1 MPGFE
6 AQLGLQT
13 GLGMR
18 VSPTVV
24 ALAELVTLSATEL
37 EAMVER
43 ELATNPALERG
54 EPPACP
60 VCGHAAHGSATCQA
74 GRDRTRP
81 PQLRPN
87 EQGSRGQLNSIAAR
101 PSGVERL
108 AAEAGL
114 LVPAADRRVVAY
126 VAADLDGRGRLDRE
140 PATLAA
146 ELGVTKE
153 RVHRAIAAIRE
164 VGPPGICARNLSECL
179 RLQLEPIEA
188 DAGPPALLRRIL
200 DGHLED
206 LARGRLRAVAVAH
219 SVTTADVAAARDLL
233 RRLQP
238 SAVVDDVGE
247 EVPAARPDVVV
258 RNGHGRLG
266 ELEVEVNDQAWRGLR
281 VEPLYRRLASGLA
294 PLSLTASERQHVCDQ
309 VARADDVLARLEER
323 STVLGRVAR
332 FAVER
337 QRGFLRDGPAAHV
350 PLTRAEVARELGIH
364 ESTVSRAVNGKHIQL
379 PDGRLVPMAE
389 LFGTARS
396 AQELLRAVVAAEG
409 RPLSDD
415 QLADRLSAGG
425 HTVAR
430 RTVAKYRAWLGIPP
444 AALR

>member
-1 MPGFE
+1 MPNFE
-6 AQLGLQT
+6 SQLGLQI

-24 ALAELVTLSATEL
+24 ALAGLVTLSATEL

-54 EPPACP
+54 EPPGCP
-60 VCGHAAHGSATCQA
+60 VCGDAAHGGATCQA
-74 GRDRTRP
+74 GRDRTR
-81 PQLRPN
+81 QL
-87 EQGSRGQLNSIAAR
+87 QLGPDEHGPRRQLSAIAAR

-108 AAEAGL
+108 AAEACL

-140 PATLAA
+140 PTTLAA
-146 ELGVTKE
+146 ELGVTEE
-153 RVHRAIAAIRE
+153 RIHRAIAAIRE
-164 VGPPGICARNLSECL
+164 VGPPGICARDLNECL
-179 RLQLEPIEA
+179 RLQLEPMEA
-188 DAGPPALLRRIL
+188 DAGAPALLQRIL

-206 LARGRLRAVAVAH
+206 LARGRLRAVAAAH
-219 SVTTADVAAARDLL
+219 GVTTADVAAARDLL
-233 RRLQP
+233 RRLKP
-238 SAVVDDVGE
+238 SAMVDDVGQQ
-247 EVPAARPDVVV
+247 VPAARPDVVV

-266 ELEVEVNDQAWRGLR
+266 ELEVEVADEAWRGLR
-281 VEPLYRRLASGLA
+281 VEPLYRRLASGLT
-294 PLSLTASERQHVCDQ
+294 PLPLTASERRHVCEQ
-309 VARADDVLARLEER
+309 VTRADDLLARLEVR

-332 FAVER
+332 CAVER

-350 PLTRAEVARELGIH
+350 PLTRAEVARELGMH
-364 ESTVSRAVNGKHIQL
+364 ESTVSRAVNGKHVQL
-379 PDGRLVPMAE
+379 PDGQLVPMAE

-396 AQELLRAVVAAEG
+396 AQELLRAVVAAEA

-430 RTVAKYRAWLGIPP
+430 RTVAKYRARLGIPP

>member
-1 MPGFE
+1 MPDFE
-6 AQLGLQT
+6 SLLGLQT
-13 GLGMR
+13 ELGVR

-24 ALAELVTLSATEL
+24 ALAGLVTLPAIEL

-54 EPPACP
+54 EPPGCP
-60 VCGHAAHGSATCQA
+60 VCGDGAHSGATCQA
-74 GRDRTRP
+74 GRDRMRP
-81 PQLRPN
+81 PRLGLD
-87 EQGSRGQLNSIAAR
+87 EQDSNGQFSAIAAR
-101 PSGVERL
+101 PSWVERL
-108 AAEAGL
+108 VTEACL
-114 LVPAADRRVVAY
+114 LVPAADRPVIAY

-146 ELGVTKE
+146 ELGVAEE
-153 RVHRAIAAIRE
+153 RVQRAIEAIRE
-164 VGPPGICARNLSECL
+164 VGPPGICARDLGDCL
-179 RLQLEPIEA
+179 RLQLEPM
-188 DAGPPALLRRIL
+188 DTSAGAPALLRRIIE
-200 DGHLED
+200 GHLED
-206 LARGRLRAVAVAH
+206 LARGRLRAVAAANGVP
-219 SVTTADVAAARDLL
+219 TAEVVAAREALCK
-233 RRLQP
+233 LQP

-247 EVPAARPDVVV
+247 PVLAARPDVVV

-266 ELEVEVNDQAWRGLR
+266 ELEVEVVDDAWRGLR

-294 PLSLTASERQHVCDQ
+294 PLPLTASEREHVRGQ
-309 VARADDVLARLEER
+309 VARADDLLASLEER

-332 FAVER
+332 CAVER
-337 QRGFLRDGPAAHV
+337 QRGFLRDGPAAHA
-350 PLTRAEVARELGIH
+350 PLTRAEVARELGMH
-364 ESTVSRAVNGKHIQL
+364 QSTVSRAVSGKHVQL

-396 AQELLRAVVAAEG
+396 AQELLRSIVAAEA

-425 HTVAR
+425 HVVAR
-430 RTVAKYRAWLGIPP
+430 RTVAKYRARLGIPP

>member
-1 MPGFE
+1 MPNFE
-6 AQLGLQT
+6 SLLGLRPE
-13 GLGMR
+13 LGMR

-24 ALAELVTLSATEL
+24 ALAGLVILSATEL

-60 VCGHAAHGSATCQA
+60 VCGHTAHGGATCQA
-74 GRDRTRP
+74 GRDRMRP
-81 PQLRPN
+81 PKPSPN
-87 EQGSRGQLNSIAAR
+87 EQGTRGQLSTIAAR
-101 PSGVERL
+101 SSGGERL

-146 ELGVTKE
+146 ELGVTEE

-164 VGPPGICARNLSECL
+164 VGPPGICARNLGDCL

-188 DAGPPALLRRIL
+188 DAGPAALLGRIL

-219 SVTTADVAAARDLL
+219 GVTTADVAAARDLL
-233 RRLQP
+233 RGLQP
-238 SAVVDDVGE
+238 FAVVDDVGE
-247 EVPAARPDVVV
+247 QVPAARPDVVV
-258 RNGHGRLG
+258 RDSHGRLG
-266 ELEVEVNDQAWRGLR
+266 ELEVEVPDEAWRGLR
-281 VEPLYRRLASGLA
+281 VEPLYRRLATAPA
-294 PLSLTASERQHVCDQ
+294 PLPLTTSERQHVCEQ
-309 VARADDVLARLEER
+309 VARADDLLARLEER
-323 STVLGRVAR
+323 STVLSRVAR
-332 FAVER
+332 SAVER

-350 PLTRAEVARELGIH
+350 PLTRAEVARELGMH
-364 ESTVSRAVNGKHIQL
+364 ESMVSRAVNGKHVQL
-379 PDGRLVPMAE
+379 PDGRLVPMTE

-396 AQELLRAVVAAEG
+396 AQELLRAVVAAEA

-415 QLADRLSAGG
+415 QLADRLGAGG
-425 HTVAR
+425 HVVAR
-430 RTVAKYRAWLGIPP
+430 RTVAKYRARLGIPP

>member
-1 MPGFE
+1 MPDFE
-6 AQLGLQT
+6 SQLGLQT
-13 GLGMR
+13 SLGMR

-24 ALAELVTLSATEL
+24 ALAGLVTLSAIEL

-43 ELATNPALERG
+43 ELAANPALERG
-54 EPPACP
+54 EPPGCP
-60 VCGHAAHGSATCQA
+60 VCGDAAHGGATCQA
-74 GRDRTRP
+74 GRDRTR
-81 PQLRPN
+81 QLRLGPD
-87 EQGSRGQLNSIAAR
+87 EHGPRRQLSEIAAP

-146 ELGVTKE
+146 ELCVTEE

-164 VGPPGICARNLSECL
+164 VGPPGICARDLSDCL
-179 RLQLEPIEA
+179 RLQLEPMEA
-188 DAGPPALLRRIL
+188 DAGAPTLLRRIL

-206 LARGRLRAVAVAH
+206 LARGRLRAVAAAH
-219 SVTTADVAAARDLL
+219 GVTTADVAAARDLL

-238 SAVVDDVGE
+238 SAVVDDVE
-247 EVPAARPDVVV
+247 RQVPVARPDVVV
-258 RNGHGRLG
+258 RNGRLG
-266 ELEVEVNDQAWRGLR
+266 ELEVEVADEAWRGLR
-281 VEPLYRRLASGLA
+281 VEPLYRRLTNKLA
-294 PLSLTASERQHVCDQ
+294 LLSLTASERHHVCEQ
-309 VARADDVLARLEER
+309 VARADDLLARLEER

-332 FAVER
+332 CAVER

-350 PLTRAEVARELGIH
+350 ALTRAEVARELGMH
-364 ESTVSRAVNGKHIQL
+364 ESTVSRAVSGKYVQL

-396 AQELLRAVVAAEG
+396 ALEFLRAVVDAEA

-415 QLADRLSAGG
+415 QLVDRLSAGG
-425 HTVAR
+425 HRLAR
-430 RTVAKYRAWLGIPP
+430 RTVAKYRARLGIPP